1 MDALVTLS
9 LGPHKPDPR
18 GCENPTAGRSVSM
31 RAINGI
37 RLMPVPI
44 AAACATS
51 RCCRDTKKRMGNI
64 RDRESPSRAANNG
77 IPMKIN
83 IDKLSESELIDLN
96 HRIVARLRF
105 LNEMRAHHE
114 MLEFKIGD
122 RVVFKPPGQGPV
134 EGMLTRYNKK
144 TVTVITDDGRQ
155 WNVSPCFLSKP
166 GPSRETKL
174 IDTNIVLLGKR

>member
-1 MDALVTLS
+1 
-9 LGPHKPDPR
+9 
-18 GCENPTAGRSVSM
+18 
-31 RAINGI
+31 
-37 RLMPVPI
+37 
-44 AAACATS
+44 
-51 RCCRDTKKRMGNI
+51 
-64 RDRESPSRAANNG
+64 
-77 IPMKIN
+77 MKIN

-105 LNEMRAHHE
+105 LNQMRAHHE

-122 RVVFKPPGQGPV
+122 RVVFRPPGQGPV

-155 WNVSPCFLSKP
+155 WNVSPSFLSKA

-174 IDTNIVLLGKR
+174 IDTNVVLLGKR